1 MFTFIRS
8 CINRYNDF
16 KNYEWRWVPPPN
28 WACKRNGVHY
38 W

>member
-1 MFTFIRS
+1 MLNFVRNFIRR
-8 CINRYNDF
+8 INAVND
-16 KNYEWRWVPPPN
+16 YDRRWVPNPN